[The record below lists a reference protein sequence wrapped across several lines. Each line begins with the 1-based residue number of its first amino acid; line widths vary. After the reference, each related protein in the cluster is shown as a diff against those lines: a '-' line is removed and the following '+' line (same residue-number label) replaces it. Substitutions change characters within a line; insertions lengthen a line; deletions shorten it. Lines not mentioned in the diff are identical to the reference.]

1 MRTTSSS
8 ELLLRQRLQAVTRSL
23 PSARRGHGE
32 SLHQARVATR
42 RLRETLPLVC
52 SGRNRK
58 LQRVV
63 RRITRALGPVRELD
77 VALELLDQMGERSDA
92 PVHAMSYL
100 RQVIREER
108 RRVHADMLQKLD
120 GCDIEKLRKRALAAA
135 RAEADRGGTLRR
147 GAPERLAAA
156 RRQSARRAERLRFA
170 MDSAAAIY
178 LPDRLHEVRIAL
190 KKMRYALEL
199 SREIAKPRRPRP
211 SSAAAP
217 ATSGAASE
225 LRTLKKAQDLL
236 GHMHDLEV
244 LIARTRGVQASPGV
258 PDLKLSGEM
267 DHLVRQLETECR
279 RLHGHYMTLRPQL
292 LTICDRAIA
301 RKPRERAHV
310 A

>member
-8 ELLLRQRLQAVTRSL
+8 ELLLRQRLQALTRSL
-23 PSARRGHGE
+23 PSARRGHAP
-32 SLHQARVATR
+32 SLHHARVATR

-52 SGRNRK
+52 SGRNQK

-77 VALELLDQMGERSDA
+77 VALQLLDDMDRRPEA
-92 PVHAMSYL
+92 PPQALSHL

-108 RRVHADMLQKLD
+108 RRVHAEMLQKLD
-120 GCDIEKLRKRALAAA
+120 RCNVEKLRKRALAAA
-135 RAEADRGGTLRR
+135 RGGAGGSGTARR
-147 GAPERLAAA
+147 GAPEQLAAA
-156 RRQSARRAERLRFA
+156 RRRIVRRAERLRSA
-170 MDSAAAIY
+170 MDSAAALY
-178 LPDRLHEVRIAL
+178 LPDRLHDVRIAL

-199 SREIAKPRRPRP
+199 SREIAWPRRPSSSSRP
-211 SSAAAP
+211 SR
-217 ATSGAASE
+217 AASQ
-225 LRTLKKAQDLL
+225 LRALKKAQDLL

-258 PDLKLSGEM
+258 PNLKLSEGM
-267 DHLVRQLETECR
+267 DRLVRQLETECR
-279 RLHGHYMTLRPQL
+279 RLHGHYMSLRPRL

-301 RKPRERAHV
+301 RKPRDHARV